1 MIQFKKNAR
10 TDGRTEV
17 RTDRQK
23 DGQTPFYRTL
33 PATAGV
39 QKNIKLK
46 SGQCSY
52 SLTPENIRKQ
62 KKFLMFSGSMERVH
76 WPEMGQ
82 HNVPKLYCI
91 VFLVDNQTGILTLG
105 M

>member
-1 MIQFKKNAR
+1 MEGRK
-10 TDGRTEV
+10 DGQIDR
-17 RTDRQK
+17 RTDRPHFT
-23 DGQTPFYRTL
+23 GPFRL
-33 PATAGV
+33 PPGV